1 MDLTKALKA
10 QLGEYA
16 KAFNKYENRDSITFL
31 TCEPFTSKHYVY
43 LHVIIRVEE
52 SDILDGYNKAI
63 RAMVVI
69 RETGEIVFKYCGNED
84 YNRYKGYKYTVVPTF
99 EGLCLNVDSLYRTYI
114 NDFYQSKNAEIEKVI
129 DQLPG

>member
-1 MDLTKALKA
+1 MNLTKALKA

-16 KAFNKYENRDSITFL
+16 KAFKQYDNRDNITFL

-69 RETGEIVFKYCGNED
+69 RESGEIVFKYCENED

-99 EGLCLNVDSLYRTYI
+99 ERLCLNVDSLYRTYI
-114 NDFYQSKNAEIEKVI
+114 NEFYQSKNAEIEKAI

>member
-16 KAFNKYENRDSITFL
+16 KAFDKYENRDNITFL

-52 SDILDGYNKAI
+52 PGIADGYDKAL

-69 RETGEIVFKYCGNED
+69 RETGEIVFKYCRNDD
-84 YNRYKGYKYTVVPTF
+84 YSTHRGYKYTVVPTF
-99 EGLCLNVDSLYRTYI
+99 EELCLNVDSLYRTYI
-114 NDFYQSKNAEIEKVI
+114 NEFYQSKNAEIEKVI

>member
-16 KAFNKYENRDSITFL
+16 KAFKQYDNRDSITFL

-43 LHVIIRVEE
+43 LFVLITVEE
-52 SDILDGYNKAI
+52 PEIPDGYSKQV

-69 RETGEIVFKYCGNED
+69 RETGEIVFKYCGNDD
-84 YNRYKGYKYTVVPTF
+84 YSSHRGYRYTVIPTF
-99 EGLCLNVDSLYRTYI
+99 EELCLKIDSQYRTYI
-114 NDFYQSKNAEIEKVI
+114 NEFYESKNTEIEKVI

>member
-16 KAFNKYENRDSITFL
+16 KAFNKYENMDSITFL

-52 SDILDGYNKAI
+52 PDIADGYDKAL

-69 RETGEIVFKYCGNED
+69 RETGEIVFKYCRNED

-99 EGLCLNVDSLYRTYI
+99 EELCLNVDSLYRTYI
-114 NDFYQSKNAEIEKVI
+114 NEFYQSKNAEIEKVI
-129 DQLPG
+129 NQLPG

>member
-16 KAFNKYENRDSITFL
+16 KAFKQYDNRDSITFL

-43 LHVIIRVEE
+43 LFIRIRVNEPE
-52 SDILDGYNKAI
+52 IVDGYSKEV
-63 RAMVVI
+63 RATVVI
-69 RETGEIVFKYCGNED
+69 RETGEIVFKYCGNDD
-84 YNRYKGYKYTVVPTF
+84 YNRYKGYRYTVVPTF
-99 EGLCLNVDSLYRTYI
+99 EGLCLNIDSLYRTYI
-114 NDFYQSKNAEIEKVI
+114 NEFYESKNAEIEKVI

>member
-43 LHVIIRVEE
+43 LFALITVEDPE
-52 SDILDGYNKAI
+52 IADRYSKQV

-69 RETGEIVFKYCGNED
+69 RETGEIVFKYCRNED
-84 YNRYKGYKYTVVPTF
+84 YSTHRGYKYTVVPTF
-99 EGLCLNVDSLYRTYI
+99 EELCLNVDSLYRTYI
-114 NDFYQSKNAEIEKVI
+114 NEFYQSKNAEIEKVI

>member
-16 KAFNKYENRDSITFL
+16 KAFKQYDNRDSITFL

-43 LHVIIRVEE
+43 LFIRISVNEPE
-52 SDILDGYNKAI
+52 IADGYSKQV
-63 RAMVVI
+63 RAMVEI
-69 RETGEIVFKYCGNED
+69 RETGKLVFKYCGNED
-84 YNRYKGYKYTVVPTF
+84 HNRYKGYKYTVVPTF
-99 EGLCLNVDSLYRTYI
+99 EGLCSNVDSLYRTYI
-114 NDFYQSKNAEIEKVI
+114 NEFYESKNAEIKKVI

>member
-16 KAFNKYENRDSITFL
+16 KAFKQYENRDSITFL

-43 LHVIIRVEE
+43 LFIGIRVEDVGV
-52 SDILDGYNKAI
+52 SGGYDKEL
-63 RAMVVI
+63 RSLVVI
-69 RETGEIVFKYCGNED
+69 KETGEIEFKFSRHGD
-84 YNRYKGYKYTVVPTF
+84 YSPKRGYKYTKFPTF
-99 EGLCLNVDSLYRTYI
+99 NELCNIIDSEYRTYI
-114 NDFYQSKNAEIEKVI
+114 NEFYQYKNAEMEKVI